1 MGLGFADKDRNV
13 FGTLFGFNLETGV
26 GARCFSTPRLALQA
40 EYRFQHIS
48 NANTAPH
55 NLGINAH
62 GPMVGLAWA
71 F

>member
-1 MGLGFADKDRNV
+1 LGWADKDKKI
-13 FGTLFGFNLETGV
+13 FGSVFGFNLDAAV
-26 GARCFSTPRLALQA
+26 GTRIFLQPRLALTA

-48 NANTAPH
+48 NANIAPH

-62 GPMVGLAWA
+62 GPMVGCSWL